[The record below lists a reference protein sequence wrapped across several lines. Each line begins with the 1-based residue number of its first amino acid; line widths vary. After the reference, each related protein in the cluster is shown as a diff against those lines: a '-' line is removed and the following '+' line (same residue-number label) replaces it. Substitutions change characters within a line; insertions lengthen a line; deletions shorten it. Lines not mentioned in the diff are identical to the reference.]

1 MKDLSVKQRI
11 AASFLLVIAVMSATS
26 GLFYLHALANEARAE
41 HVETYDLTG
50 MAGAMELR
58 TLLNDHI
65 LETYRVVF
73 EAQTMHNKLVDVK
86 ARRARFELL
95 DDELERSYAAY
106 LPTVTDGADHE
117 ATARFKTALDA
128 YRALHPRL
136 LVLLD
141 QAAIAEANVFANEEL
156 RPAWFACRQALLKM
170 MTVNEGLIEE
180 AMHGIRKTATQNK
193 LIVLVACSVAIAL
206 SLGCGL
212 LLYRSISR
220 PLDAT
225 LAAIRLLGSGDLS
238 GRLSLQRGD
247 EFDAIERGFNN
258 MVSSLR
264 SLVAQAQ
271 RSAEQLTTSISEIAA
286 TARQQ
291 QATVTETAASTMQ
304 IGNTSTEI
312 ASTSRELVRT
322 MGEISGKAEQT
333 AMLAGSGQLGVA
345 RIGEVMRQLTAAAA
359 TVSDKLTLL
368 SQKTGDA
375 NQMVT
380 GIARVAE
387 QAERLSRSVSQRAE
401 LAEKAAADD
410 SGRGFALMATE
421 VRRLADQSS
430 SGAENI
436 GRKLREIQSSA
447 AEGAAGMERFADEVR
462 RGNTEMMQVSVQLQ
476 KIIHQILALAP
487 RVQSASEGM
496 RAQSAGAVQ
505 IDQALDQLSETTRQT
520 ALALTHANTAIQNVD
535 KVAKDLRGGVA
546 SFKI

>member
-11 AASFLLVIAVMSATS
+11 AASFLLVIALMSATS
-26 GLFYLHALANEARAE
+26 ALFYLHAESNEARAKQ
-41 HVETYDLTG
+41 VEMYDLTG
-50 MAGAMELR
+50 MAGVMELR

-73 EAQTMHNKLVDVK
+73 EAQSAHKPIDAK
-86 ARRARFELL
+86 ARRERFEML
-95 DDELERSYAAY
+95 DDELERGYAAY
-106 LPTVTDGADHE
+106 LPTVTDGVDRE
-117 ATARFKTALDA
+117 ATVRFKAALDA

-141 QAAIAEANVFANEEL
+141 QAAIAEANVFANEQL
-156 RPAWFACRQALLKM
+156 RPAWFECRQALLKM

-180 AMHGIRKTATQNK
+180 AMHGLRKTATQNK
-193 LIVLVACSVAIAL
+193 LIALTAFSLALVLSV
-206 SLGCGL
+206 SGGV

-225 LAAIRLLGSGDLS
+225 LAAIRQLGSGDLS
-238 GRLSLQRGD
+238 GRLSLHRDD

-271 RSAEQLTTSISEIAA
+271 RSAEQLSTSISDIAA

-312 ASTSRELVRT
+312 SNTSRELART
-322 MGEISGKAEQT
+322 VGEVSNRAEQT
-333 AMLAGSGQLGVA
+333 AFLASAGQLGVA

-359 TVSDKLTLL
+359 TVSDKLMLL

-375 NQMVT
+375 NQMVM
-380 GIARVAE
+380 GIARAAE
-387 QAERLSRSVSQRAE
+387 QAERLSHSLSQRMDR
-401 LAEKAAADD
+401 ADD
-410 SGRGFALMATE
+410 ASGRGFALMATE
-421 VRRLADQSS
+421 LRRLADQSS
-430 SGAENI
+430 SSAENI
-436 GRKLREIQSSA
+436 GRKLREVQSA
-447 AEGAAGMERFADEVR
+447 AGDGAAGMERFADEVR
-462 RGNTEMMQVSVQLQ
+462 RGNAEMMQVSVQLQ
-476 KIIHQILALAP
+476 KIIQQVLTLAP
-487 RVQSASEGM
+487 RVQSVSEGM
-496 RAQSAGAVQ
+496 RAQSAGAEQ
-505 IDQALDQLSETTRQT
+505 IDQALGQLSETTRQT

-535 KVAKDLRGGVA
+535 KVAKDLRSGVA